1 MSLFLI
7 ALAVLIGGYF
17 IYGIFVEKV
26 FGIDPKRLTPSASH
40 PDGVD
45 YVPLPTWKVFLIQ
58 FLNIAGIGPIFG
70 AIMGVMYGPAAFLWI
85 ALGTIFGGAVHDFLS
100 AMISLRNDGKSLPH
114 LVGMELGRSVQ
125 NVMGVFTV
133 FLLIMVVAVFVTT
146 PAGLLASLTP
156 EHLSVTFWTI
166 VIFAYYI
173 LATLLPIDKLIGRLY
188 PVFGLALLVMAVGIM
203 GYLLFSGT
211 SIPVDIADGFG
222 NRMPDPEAT
231 PLFPM
236 MFVSIACG
244 AISGFH
250 ATQSPMM
257 ARCLKNE
264 KMGRHVFY
272 GAMVAEGIVAL
283 IWAAA
288 AITFCGS
295 YHAIDEFV
303 KTHEGGAGEL
313 VNAICQNWL
322 GVVGGLFAILGV
334 IAAPITTG
342 DTAMRSAR
350 LIIADTF
357 SIKQSTVVRRLLVS
371 LPIIVISFLLMQIDF
386 SVLWRYFAW
395 SNQTL
400 SVFTL
405 WAVTVYLARRRRFF
419 YITLV
424 PALFMTMVCF
434 SYILF
439 APLGTPVDGI
449 GLDINTSIA
458 LAGVIALIF
467 LATFYIKKQRGFAG
481 QSDNNPI

>member
-1 MSLFLI
+1 MTLFLI
-7 ALAVLIGGYF
+7 SLAVLAGGYLL
-17 IYGIFVEKV
+17 YGVVVERI
-26 FGIDPKRLTPSASH
+26 FGIDPKRLTPSMSH
-40 PDGVD
+40 SDGVD

-85 ALGTIFGGAVHDFLS
+85 ALGTIFGGAVHDFIS
-100 AMISLRNDGKSLPH
+100 AMISLRNDGKSLPQI
-114 LVGMELGRSVQ
+114 VGLELGKGVQ
-125 NVMGVFTV
+125 SAMGFFSV
-133 FLLIMVVAVFVTT
+133 FLLVMVVAVFVTT

-156 EHLSVTFWTI
+156 EHLSVTFWTFA
-166 VIFAYYI
+166 IFAYYI

-188 PVFGLALLVMAVGIM
+188 PVFGLALLVMAAGIM
-203 GYLLFSGT
+203 GYLLFSGAD
-211 SIPVDIADGFG
+211 IPAGAAEGFG
-222 NRMPDPEAT
+222 NRNADPAT
-231 PLFPM
+231 SPLFPM

-264 KMGRHVFY
+264 KMARPVFY
-272 GAMVAEGIVAL
+272 GAMVAEGVVAL

-295 YHAIDEFV
+295 YNAIAEYV
-303 KTHEGGAGEL
+303 ASHEGGAGAL
-313 VNAICQNWL
+313 VNAICNEWL
-322 GVVGGLFAILGV
+322 GVAGGLFALLGV

-357 SIKQSTVVRRLLVS
+357 SIKQTTIVRRLLVS
-371 LPIIVISFLLMQIDF
+371 LPIIAICFLLMQIDF
-386 SVLWRYFAW
+386 TILWRYFAW

-400 SVFTL
+400 AVFTL
-405 WAVTVYLARRRRFF
+405 WAATVYLARRRRMFL
-419 YITLV
+419 ITLI
-424 PALFMTMVCF
+424 PALFMTMVCS

-439 APLGTPVDGI
+439 APLGVPTAGI
-449 GLDINTSIA
+449 GLSLNSAVTTAAVMTA
-458 LAGVIALIF
+458 LF
-467 LATFYIKKQRGFAG
+467 LALFARWLR
-481 QSDNNPI
+481 SSRRVTAELP

>member
-1 MSLFLI
+1 MTLFLLSLSI
-7 ALAVLIGGYF
+7 LIGGYF
-17 IYGIFVEKV
+17 LYGFFVERV
-26 FGIDPKRLTPSASH
+26 FGIDPARLTPSAAH

-85 ALGTIFGGAVHDFLS
+85 SIGTIFGGAVHDFIS
-100 AMISLRNDGKSLPH
+100 AAISLRNDGKSLPQI
-114 LVGMELGRSVQ
+114 VGMELGRSVRS
-125 NVMGVFTV
+125 VMGVFTV

-156 EHLSVTFWTI
+156 EHLSPAFWTI
-166 VIFAYYI
+166 VIFAYYV

-188 PVFGLALLVMAVGIM
+188 PVFGLALLVMAAGIL
-203 GYLLFSGT
+203 GYLLFSGIE
-211 SIPVDIADGFG
+211 IPTGVSEGFANRNAD
-222 NRMPDPEAT
+222 PSAT

-264 KMGRHVFY
+264 KMARPVFY

-288 AITFCGS
+288 AIAFCGS
-295 YHAIDEFV
+295 YREIAQYV
-303 KTHEGGAGEL
+303 ATHEGGTGAL
-313 VNAICQNWL
+313 VNAICNNWL

-357 SIKQSTVVRRLLVS
+357 AIKQSSISRRLLVS
-371 LPIIVISFLLMQIDF
+371 LPIFVVSFLLMQIDF
-386 SVLWRYFAW
+386 TVLWRYFAW

-405 WAVTVYLARRRRFF
+405 WAVTVYLARRRKFF

-424 PALFMTMVCF
+424 PALFMTMVCT

-439 APLGTPVDGI
+439 APLGQPKPGI
-449 GLDINTSIA
+449 GLPLDTAIILAA
-458 LAGVIALIF
+458 LVAMAF
-467 LATFYIKKQRGFAG
+467 LALFTRWLRRRPVQAFNQ
-481 QSDNNPI
+481 QQ

>member
-1 MSLFLI
+1 MTLFLI
-7 ALAVLIGGYF
+7 ALAVLVGGYL
-17 IYGIFVEKV
+17 IYGVFVERV
-26 FGIDPKRLTPSASH
+26 FGIDPGRLTPSASH
-40 PDGVD
+40 PDGID

-85 ALGTIFGGAVHDFLS
+85 ALGTIFGGAVHDFIS
-100 AMISLRNDGKSLPH
+100 AMISLRNDGKSLPQI
-114 LVGMELGRSVQ
+114 VGMELGRSIQ
-125 NVMGVFTV
+125 SVMGVFTV

-156 EHLSVTFWTI
+156 GHLSITFWTV
-166 VIFAYYI
+166 VIFGYYI

-188 PVFGLALLVMAVGIM
+188 PIFGLALLVMAIGIM
-203 GYLLFSGT
+203 GYLLFSGIE
-211 SIPVDIADGFG
+211 IPVGISEGFANRNAD
-222 NRMPDPEAT
+222 PAT
-231 PLFPM
+231 APLFPM

-264 KMGRHVFY
+264 KMARPVFY

-288 AITFCGS
+288 AIAFCGS
-295 YHAIDEFV
+295 YHAIADYV
-303 KTHEGGAGEL
+303 NTHEGGTGEL
-313 VNAICQNWL
+313 VNAICTNWL

-357 SIKQSTVVRRLLVS
+357 SIRQSTVVRRLLVT
-371 LPIIVISFLLMQIDF
+371 LPIIAISFLLMQIDF
-386 SVLWRYFAW
+386 TVLWRYFAW

-405 WAVTVYLARRRRFF
+405 WAVTVYLARRRKFF
-419 YITLV
+419 YITLI

-434 SYILF
+434 SYIFF
-439 APLGTPVDGI
+439 APLGQPMPGI
-449 GLDINTSIA
+449 GLSLSTA
-458 LAGVIALIF
+458 VILSAMVAVIF
-467 LATFYIKKQRGFAG
+467 LALFARRLRQFHRHPG
-481 QSDNNPI
+481 QVPD